1 MRAAGGV
8 RGGAREAAGAS
19 PNPNPNPNPK
29 PKPKPNPNPNQE
41 REKQP
46 ELAKLVRCEHGLA
59 LVVCSTRR
67 RCEMVAYLLQG
78 EGITDLVQP
87 ERLKP
92 KEREAALQAR
102 APGEIGRDREM

>member
-1 MRAAGGV
+1 MR
-8 RGGAREAAGAS
+8 R
-19 PNPNPNPNPK
+19 
-29 PKPKPNPNPNQE
+29 
-41 REKQP
+41 
-46 ELAKLVRCEHGLA
+46 EHGLA
-59 LVVCSTRR
+59 LVVCSSRR

-102 APGEIGRDREM
+102 TPGDIGR

>member
-1 MRAAGGV
+1 MRAAGGI
-8 RGGAREAAGAS
+8 RGGAREAAGA
-19 PNPNPNPNPK
+19 NPNPNPNPK
-29 PKPKPNPNPNQE
+29 PNPKPNPNPNQE

-59 LVVCSTRR
+59 LVVCSSRR

-102 APGEIGRDREM
+102 APGEIGRYMEI